1 MICRLVLILYICF
14 HVQIFATFYFSFIFL
29 QEVSEPSR
37 SANQPVSHI
46 SKAMNIAR
54 ASVSPPP
61 LRSPERPFLPRPPR
75 RNFPLG
81 WLSEREEHYSHTKA
95 ETQFLFRLRFL
106 FASMNRCPIFFRFV
120 SVLLP
125 MTSNFLFKVCPGP
138 GGVAR

>member
-54 ASVSPPP
+54 ASVPPP
-61 LRSPERPFLPRPPR
+61 PRSPERPFFPRPPM

-95 ETQFLFRLRFL
+95 ETQFLFRLRF
-106 FASMNRCPIFFRFV
+106 FCFDEPMPDFFRFV

-125 MTSNFLFKVCPGP
+125 MTSNFLLKVCPGP